1 MAATHA
7 ESSTGTMEALF
18 RPTTRHRDI
27 RGRLPGGC
35 TAEVELLPGLT
46 IENVL
51 AMGGTWEDFCRF
63 ARRKMVWMTTHV
75 YVYSQSMS
83 GMGDA
88 LVLMLFN
95 AARLN
100 IYVVRGTAPAAATAT
115 CDFLLRL
122 LATCDKRD
130 LSIKGHNL
138 VVPTPLSGAA
148 LSIFFRESRDGLRK
162 VKLHDITFGE
172 DHCRA
177 LATESRPTLKVIMS
191 SCSLSDGGSD
201 CQNAFVECLQNDRGP
216 TELIMCRIDSRVLAN
231 ALTGNSRVTKLQ
243 LDIHRTPTDDAGKGV
258 VFRALANNKGL
269 KELDL
274 QNLPIDDENWNVL
287 CESLKTHP
295 SLISLDFRGTSPTL
309 RTTRNELTEDQKAHR
324 TRALAE
330 MMKVN
335 TVVHTIELS
344 DGERARHIYMEEVLP
359 YLETNRYRPRVLAI
373 SKADIQMRRPFLGLA
388 LQTESV
394 RNDSNFLWMFLSRN
408 ADVVLQS
415 DEDSDQVVEV
425 STASA
430 PVEVAESVQVVV
442 KKQLLSES
450 VGVSLI

>member
-1 MAATHA
+1 
-7 ESSTGTMEALF
+7 
-18 RPTTRHRDI
+18 
-27 RGRLPGGC
+27 
-35 TAEVELLPGLT
+35 
-46 IENVL
+46 
-51 AMGGTWEDFCRF
+51 
-63 ARRKMVWMTTHV
+63 
-75 YVYSQSMS
+75 
-83 GMGDA
+83 
-88 LVLMLFN
+88 
-95 AARLN
+95 
-100 IYVVRGTAPAAATAT
+100 
-115 CDFLLRL
+115 
-122 LATCDKRD
+122 
-130 LSIKGHNL
+130 
-138 VVPTPLSGAA
+138 
-148 LSIFFRESRDGLRK
+148 
-162 VKLHDITFGE
+162 
-172 DHCRA
+172 
-177 LATESRPTLKVIMS
+177 
-191 SCSLSDGGSD
+191 
-201 CQNAFVECLQNDRGP
+201 
-216 TELIMCRIDSRVLAN
+216 
-231 ALTGNSRVTKLQ
+231 
-243 LDIHRTPTDDAGKGV
+243 
-258 VFRALANNKGL
+258 L